1 MPGMNG
7 EMPLL
12 ILPFPVREDVN
23 SRRQAVGAMGNEFRS
38 AMKKILGMEDGRIPH
53 AAFCRSR
60 FSTTSFP

>member
-23 SRRQAVGAMGNEFRS
+23 PVVRQLEQWGSESGP
-38 AMKKILGMEDGRIPH
+38 AMKKILGMEDGR
-53 AAFCRSR
+53 
-60 FSTTSFP
+60 